1 MRYIRSGTMALKIFA
16 KKGQQFIAQDNLLP
30 VIQKISTGLIKSTL
44 LGSTITNTMDLIDS
58 NFSKI
63 KDETTSVATAIEE
76 IDATIR
82 DMSSNVSSINTQV
95 QEMVRQNDTLDVEL
109 GKRVEDISRQQEKV
123 VEVVNN
129 IQNLGA
135 ATENIGNIVVSI
147 SDIADQTN
155 LLALNAAI
163 EAARVGDKGRGF
175 AVVADEVRKLAQKTE
190 KLTKDIANILE
201 DLKEKVITAV
211 GEVDKISDIIIAFE
225 HDIKSIR
232 STFENTKVLSDRVGD
247 SVNNLSSAIEE
258 QSQVL
263 TDVTK
268 RVSLVVSTLEES
280 HKVFSTVAKVN
291 AEINK
296 MVKF

>member
-58 NFSKI
+58 NFSRI

-82 DMSSNVSSINTQV
+82 DMSGNVSSINTQV

-268 RVSLVVSTLEES
+268 RVSLVVSTLEEA

>member
-1 MRYIRSGTMALKIFA
+1 MALRLF
-16 KKGQQFIAQDNLLP
+16 KKKEQVLVQDNFLP
-30 VIQKISTGLIKSTL
+30 AVQKISTGLIKSTL

-58 NFSKI
+58 NFARI

-82 DMSSNVSSINTQV
+82 DMSGNVSSINTQV
-95 QEMVRQNDTLDVEL
+95 QEMVRQNDTLNMEL

-123 VEVVNN
+123 AEVVNN
-129 IQNLGA
+129 IQNLGT
-135 ATENIGNIVVSI
+135 ATENIGSIVISI

-201 DLKEKVITAV
+201 DLKDKVIHAV
-211 GEVDKISDIIIAFE
+211 KEVDKISDIITAFE
-225 HDIKSIR
+225 NDIKSIR
-232 STFENTKVLSDRVGD
+232 STFENTKVMSDRVGD
-247 SVNNLSSAIEE
+247 SINSLSSAIEE

-268 RVSLVVSTLEES
+268 RVSLVVSTLEEA
-280 HKVFSTVAKVN
+280 HKVFSTVARVN
-291 AEINK
+291 VEINK

>member
-1 MRYIRSGTMALKIFA
+1 MAFRLFA
-16 KKGQQFIAQDNLLP
+16 RKEQQVVAQDNLLP
-30 VIQKISTGLIKSTL
+30 IVQKISIGLIKSTL

-58 NFSKI
+58 NFSRI

-82 DMSSNVSSINTQV
+82 DMSGNVSSINTQV
-95 QEMVRQNDTLDVEL
+95 QDMVRHNDTLDVEL

-123 VEVVNN
+123 TEVVNN

-190 KLTKDIANILE
+190 KLTKGIADILE
-201 DLKEKVITAV
+201 DLKEKVTTAV
-211 GEVDKISDIIIAFE
+211 GEVDKISEIITAFE
-225 HDIKSIR
+225 QDIKSIR
-232 STFENTKVLSDRVGD
+232 STFENTKVLSDNVGD

-268 RVSLVVSTLEES
+268 RVSLVVSTLEEA

-291 AEINK
+291 VEINK

>member
-1 MRYIRSGTMALKIFA
+1 MAFRLFA
-16 KKGQQFIAQDNLLP
+16 RKEQQVVAQDNLLP
-30 VIQKISTGLIKSTL
+30 IVQKISIGLIKSTL

-58 NFSKI
+58 NFSRI

-82 DMSSNVSSINTQV
+82 DMSGNVSSINTQV
-95 QEMVRQNDTLDVEL
+95 QDMVRHNDTLDVEL

-123 VEVVNN
+123 TEVVNN

-190 KLTKDIANILE
+190 KLTKGIADILE
-201 DLKEKVITAV
+201 DLKEKVTTAV
-211 GEVDKISDIIIAFE
+211 GEVDKISEIITAFE
-225 HDIKSIR
+225 QDIRSIR
-232 STFENTKVLSDRVGD
+232 STFENTKVLSDNVGD

-268 RVSLVVSTLEES
+268 RVSLVVSTLEEA

-291 AEINK
+291 VEINK

>member
-16 KKGQQFIAQDNLLP
+16 KKGQQFIAQDNLLS

-58 NFSKI
+58 NFSRI

-82 DMSSNVSSINTQV
+82 DMSGNVSSINTQV

-268 RVSLVVSTLEES
+268 RVSLVVSTLEEA

>member
-1 MRYIRSGTMALKIFA
+1 MALKIFA

>member
-1 MRYIRSGTMALKIFA
+1 MAFRLFA
-16 KKGQQFIAQDNLLP
+16 RKEQQVVAQDNLLP
-30 VIQKISTGLIKSTL
+30 IVQKISIGLIKSTL

-58 NFSKI
+58 NFSRI

-82 DMSSNVSSINTQV
+82 DMSGNVSSINTQV
-95 QEMVRQNDTLDVEL
+95 QDMVRHNDTLDIEL

-123 VEVVNN
+123 TEVVNN

-190 KLTKDIANILE
+190 KLTKGIADILE
-201 DLKEKVITAV
+201 DLKEKVTTAV
-211 GEVDKISDIIIAFE
+211 GEVDKISEIITAFE
-225 HDIKSIR
+225 QDIRSIR
-232 STFENTKVLSDRVGD
+232 STFENTKVLSDNVGD

-268 RVSLVVSTLEES
+268 RVSLVVSTLEEA

-291 AEINK
+291 VEINK

>member
-1 MRYIRSGTMALKIFA
+1 MAFKIFS
-16 KKGQQFIAQDNLLP
+16 KKIEHLTSNYNFLP
-30 VIQKISTGLIKSTL
+30 VIQNISTGLIKSTL
-44 LGSTITNTMDLIDS
+44 LGSTITNTMSLIDS
-58 NFSKI
+58 NFGRI

-82 DMSSNVSSINTQV
+82 DMSANVSSINTQV
-95 QEMVRQNDTLDVEL
+95 QEMVKQNDTLDVEL
-109 GKRVEDISRQQEKV
+109 GKRVEDISKQQEKV
-123 VEVVNN
+123 TEVVNN

-135 ATENIGNIVVSI
+135 ATENIGNIVISI

-190 KLTKDIANILE
+190 ELTKDIANILE
-201 DLKEKVITAV
+201 DLKDKVIAAV
-211 GEVDKISDIIIAFE
+211 REVDKISAIITAFE

-232 STFENTKVLSDRVGD
+232 STFENTKVLSDRIGD

-268 RVSLVVSTLEES
+268 RVSLVVSTLEEA

-291 AEINK
+291 VEINK

>member
-1 MRYIRSGTMALKIFA
+1 MALRLF
-16 KKGQQFIAQDNLLP
+16 KKKEQVLVQDNFLP
-30 VIQKISTGLIKSTL
+30 AMQKISTGLIKSTL

-58 NFSKI
+58 NFARI

-82 DMSSNVSSINTQV
+82 DMSGNVSSINTQV
-95 QEMVRQNDTLDVEL
+95 QEMVRQNDTLNMEL

-123 VEVVNN
+123 AEVVNN
-129 IQNLGA
+129 IQNLGT
-135 ATENIGNIVVSI
+135 ATENIGSIVISI

-201 DLKEKVITAV
+201 DLKDKVIHAV
-211 GEVDKISDIIIAFE
+211 KEVDKISEIITAFE
-225 HDIKSIR
+225 NDIKSIR
-232 STFENTKVLSDRVGD
+232 STFENTKVLSDKVGD
-247 SVNNLSSAIEE
+247 SINSLSSAIEE

-268 RVSLVVSTLEES
+268 RVSLVVSTLEEA
-280 HKVFSTVAKVN
+280 HKVFSTVARVN
-291 AEINK
+291 IEINK

>member
-1 MRYIRSGTMALKIFA
+1 MALRLFG
-16 KKGQQFIAQDNLLP
+16 KKQQQVTTQDNLLP
-30 VIQKISTGLIKSTL
+30 MVQKFSTGLIKSTL
-44 LGSTITNTMDLIDS
+44 LGSTITNTMNLIDS
-58 NFSKI
+58 NFSRI
-63 KDETTSVATAIEE
+63 KDETTSVAAAIEE

-82 DMSSNVSSINTQV
+82 DMSGNVASINTRV
-95 QEMVRQNDTLDVEL
+95 QDMVRQNDTLDTEL
-109 GKRVEDISRQQEKV
+109 AKRVEDISKQQEKV
-123 VEVVNN
+123 AEVVNN

-211 GEVDKISDIIIAFE
+211 REVDKISEIIIAFE
-225 HDIKSIR
+225 QDIKSIR
-232 STFENTKVLSDRVGD
+232 STFDNTKMLSDNVGD

-263 TDVTK
+263 TDVTR
-268 RVSLVVSTLEES
+268 RVSLVVSSLEEA
-280 HKVFSTVAKVN
+280 HKVFSTVARVN
-291 AEINK
+291 VEINR

>member
-1 MRYIRSGTMALKIFA
+1 MTLRFF
-16 KKGQQFIAQDNLLP
+16 KKKRQVPKEQDNLLP
-30 VIQKISTGLIKSTL
+30 TLQKISTGIIKSTL
-44 LGSTITNTMDLIDS
+44 LDSTITNTMDLIDS
-58 NFSKI
+58 NFGRI
-63 KDETTSVATAIEE
+63 KDETTSVAAAIEE
-76 IDATIR
+76 IDATIK
-82 DMSSNVSSINTQV
+82 DMSGNVASINTQV
-95 QEMVRQNDTLDVEL
+95 QDMVRQNETLDVEL
-109 GKRVEDISRQQEKV
+109 AKRVEDISRQQEKV
-123 VEVVNN
+123 TEVVNN
-129 IQNLGA
+129 IQELGT

-190 KLTKDIANILE
+190 KLTKDIASILE

-211 GEVDKISDIIIAFE
+211 SEVDKISEIITAFE

-232 STFENTKVLSDRVGD
+232 STFENTKVLSDSVGD
-247 SVNNLSSAIEE
+247 SINNLSSAIEE
-258 QSQVL
+258 ESQVL

-268 RVSLVVSTLEES
+268 RVYLVLSTLEEA

-291 AEINK
+291 VEINK

>member
-1 MRYIRSGTMALKIFA
+1 MTLRLF
-16 KKGQQFIAQDNLLP
+16 KKKEQVLVPDNFLP
-30 VIQKISTGLIKSTL
+30 AVQKISTGLIKSTL
-44 LGSTITNTMDLIDS
+44 LGSTITNTMNLIDS
-58 NFSKI
+58 NFARI

-82 DMSSNVSSINTQV
+82 DMSGNVSSINTQV

-123 VEVVNN
+123 AEVVTN

-163 EAARVGDKGRGF
+163 EAARVGDKGKGF

-201 DLKEKVITAV
+201 DLKDKVIHAV
-211 GEVDKISDIIIAFE
+211 KEVDKISEIIIAFE
-225 HDIKSIR
+225 NDIKSIR

-247 SVNNLSSAIEE
+247 SINSLSSAIEE

-268 RVSLVVSTLEES
+268 RVSLVVSTLEEA
-280 HKVFSTVAKVN
+280 HKVFSTVARVN
-291 AEINK
+291 IEINK

>member
-1 MRYIRSGTMALKIFA
+1 MAFRLFA
-16 KKGQQFIAQDNLLP
+16 RKEQQVVAQDNLLP
-30 VIQKISTGLIKSTL
+30 IVQKISIGLIKSTL

-58 NFSKI
+58 NFSRI

-82 DMSSNVSSINTQV
+82 DMSGNVSSINTQV
-95 QEMVRQNDTLDVEL
+95 QDMVRHNDTLDVEL

-123 VEVVNN
+123 TEVVNN

-163 EAARVGDKGRGF
+163 EAAKVGDKGRGF

-190 KLTKDIANILE
+190 KLTKGIADILE
-201 DLKEKVITAV
+201 DLKEKVTTAV
-211 GEVDKISDIIIAFE
+211 GEVDKISEIITAFE
-225 HDIKSIR
+225 QDIKSIR
-232 STFENTKVLSDRVGD
+232 STFENTKVLSDNVGD

-268 RVSLVVSTLEES
+268 RVSLVVSTLEEA

-291 AEINK
+291 VEINK

>member
-1 MRYIRSGTMALKIFA
+1 MAFRLFA
-16 KKGQQFIAQDNLLP
+16 RKEQQVVAQDNLLP
-30 VIQKISTGLIKSTL
+30 IVQKISIGLIKSTL
-44 LGSTITNTMDLIDS
+44 LGSTITNTMNLIDS
-58 NFSKI
+58 NFSRI

-82 DMSSNVSSINTQV
+82 DMSGNVSSINTQV
-95 QEMVRQNDTLDVEL
+95 QDMVRHNDTLDVEL

-123 VEVVNN
+123 TEVVNN

-190 KLTKDIANILE
+190 KLTKGIADILE
-201 DLKEKVITAV
+201 DLKEKVTTAV
-211 GEVDKISDIIIAFE
+211 GEVDKISEIITAFE
-225 HDIKSIR
+225 QDIKSIR
-232 STFENTKVLSDRVGD
+232 STFENTKVLSDNVGD

-268 RVSLVVSTLEES
+268 RVSLVVSTLEEA

-291 AEINK
+291 VEINK

>member
-1 MRYIRSGTMALKIFA
+1 MALRLF
-16 KKGQQFIAQDNLLP
+16 KKKEQVVIQQDNLLP

-58 NFSKI
+58 NFSRI

-82 DMSSNVSSINTQV
+82 DMSGNVSSINTQV
-95 QEMVRQNDTLDVEL
+95 QDMVRHNDTLDVEL
-109 GKRVEDISRQQEKV
+109 GKMVEDISRQQEKV
-123 VEVVNN
+123 TEVVNN

-190 KLTKDIANILE
+190 KLTKGIADILE
-201 DLKEKVITAV
+201 DLKEKVTTAV
-211 GEVDKISDIIIAFE
+211 GEVDKISEIIIAFE
-225 HDIKSIR
+225 QDIKSIR
-232 STFENTKVLSDRVGD
+232 STFENTKVLSDNVGD

-268 RVSLVVSTLEES
+268 RVSLVVSTLEEA

-291 AEINK
+291 VEINK

>member
-1 MRYIRSGTMALKIFA
+1 MALRLFG
-16 KKGQQFIAQDNLLP
+16 KKQQQVTTQDNLLP
-30 VIQKISTGLIKSTL
+30 MVQKISTGLIKSTL

-58 NFSKI
+58 NFSRI
-63 KDETTSVATAIEE
+63 KDETTSVAAAIEE

-123 VEVVNN
+123 AEVVNN

-135 ATENIGNIVVSI
+135 ASENIGNIVVSI

-175 AVVADEVRKLAQKTE
+175 AVVADEVRRLAQKTE

-211 GEVDKISDIIIAFE
+211 GEVDKISQIIIAFE
-225 HDIKSIR
+225 QDIKSIR
-232 STFENTKVLSDRVGD
+232 STFDNTKMLSDNVGD

-268 RVSLVVSTLEES
+268 RVSLVVSTLEEA
-280 HKVFSTVAKVN
+280 HKVFSTVARVN
-291 AEINK
+291 IEINK

>member
-1 MRYIRSGTMALKIFA
+1 MALSIF
-16 KKGQQFIAQDNLLP
+16 KKKEQMLKKDNLLST
-30 VIQKISTGLIKSTL
+30 VQKVATGLVKTSL
-44 LGSTITNTMDLIDS
+44 LGSTISNTMGLIDS
-58 NFSKI
+58 NFSRT

-82 DMSSNVSSINTQV
+82 DMSQNVSSINTQV
-95 QEMVRQNDTLDVEL
+95 QEMVRQNDTLDIEL
-109 GKRVEDISRQQEKV
+109 AKRVEDISRQQEKV
-123 VEVVNN
+123 TEVVNN

-201 DLKEKVITAV
+201 DLKGKVITAV
-211 GEVDKISDIIIAFE
+211 NEVDRISDIITAFE
-225 HDIKSIR
+225 YDLKSIR
-232 STFENTKVLSDRVGD
+232 ATFENTKVLSDKVGD
-247 SVNNLSSAIEE
+247 SVNSLSSAIEE

-263 TDVTK
+263 TDITK
-268 RVSLVVSTLEES
+268 RISSVVLNLEEA
-280 HKVFSTVAKVN
+280 HKVFSTIAKVN
-291 AEINK
+291 MEINR